1 MAMIAPFD
9 SVLHLEIHVVYSY
22 TVRSTGELL
31 LNNQRARI
39 SNSKTLGAD
48 KLNSGSH
55 GDCRNNPPY
64 QLGHQPC

>member
-1 MAMIAPFD
+1 MAVIAPFD
-9 SVLHLEIHVVYSY
+9 SVLHPEINVVYSY
-22 TVRSTGELL
+22 TVRSTDELL

-55 GDCRNNPPY
+55 GACRNNLPY
-64 QLGHQPC
+64 QLGYQPC